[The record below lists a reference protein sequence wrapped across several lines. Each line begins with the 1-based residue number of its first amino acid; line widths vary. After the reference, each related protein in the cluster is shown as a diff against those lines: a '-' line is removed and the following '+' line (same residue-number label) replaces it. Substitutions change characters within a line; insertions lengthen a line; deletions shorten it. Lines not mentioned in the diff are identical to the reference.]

1 MEALSSV
8 ISIAGQ
14 ILEHYEKIKKARA
27 ELRALVELVRTVKP
41 LLEDFLAEMRS
52 GGRVLS
58 RSDSRWI
65 DTLKSALEGADEVV
79 VKVVRNPIK
88 VAMVPSWYSAKILDA
103 NSAIKEAM
111 DFIKMTTGTL
121 AAKAAHMSEQL
132 VDDFALLESS
142 VRSVGEQLE
151 GLPEMIAQAMKENN
165 QSLLEQLSQQH
176 GDGTAED
183 LKRQVADLKTEHE
196 HELKHVKDSA
206 YRAELEAALALS
218 RVARTAMVPD
228 ELKCPITLELMEEP
242 VMLVQ
247 SGQTYDR
254 EAILTWLIKNPNK
267 CPLTGDFEGEAKVQP
282 NYAVKGLVDKWVEV
296 EQAREAERA
305 ELERVR
311 VAEHAAA
318 EEKDAQIYQ
327 LQRQQ
332 SQLRRQLAA
341 QEADPRAAEEP
352 PPPPPPPVPSS
363 PTVPREGMSE
373 AAQAIQ
379 TEIDAEKSKG
389 KKADIKRLKELK
401 SNLKL
406 RIENDRA
413 ERQVQEALKAQK
425 AKLEAEYEAAMEAD
439 EYDRCE
445 ELQAKLERLAVQQR
459 EEAPAI
465 TSVAA
470 SPSVSTANP
479 TKMDQKLIEWAKKNP
494 NATKVPDKYQGSTL
508 WERSITDV
516 GFVALASSCPKLT
529 VIYTNNTKITDLGVQ
544 ALANSCPNLKEIYL
558 FRTKVTDVGVQAL
571 ANSCRNLTRIVLN
584 GTQVTDVG
592 AQALANSCPKLT
604 KIWLNSTQVTDV
616 GAQALANSCPNLT
629 KIVLDNTQV
638 TDAAKQQMKAKLPN
652 LKFYM

>member
-247 SGQTYDR
+247 TGQTYDR
-254 EAILTWLIKNPNK
+254 KAILTWLIDHPHK

-282 NYAVKGLVDKWVEV
+282 NYVVKGLVETGWRRSR
-296 EQAREAERA
+296 RER
-305 ELERVR
+305 RSGR
-311 VAEHAAA
+311 RWSGCGR
-318 EEKDAQIYQ
+318 QNMR
-327 LQRQQ
+327 QRRKRM
-332 SQLRRQLAA
+332 RRYI
-341 QEADPRAAEEP
+341 
-352 PPPPPPPVPSS
+352 SFS
-363 PTVPREGMSE
+363 
-373 AAQAIQ
+373 
-379 TEIDAEKSKG
+379 
-389 KKADIKRLKELK
+389 
-401 SNLKL
+401 
-406 RIENDRA
+406 
-413 ERQVQEALKAQK
+413 
-425 AKLEAEYEAAMEAD
+425 
-439 EYDRCE
+439 
-445 ELQAKLERLAVQQR
+445 
-459 EEAPAI
+459 
-465 TSVAA
+465 
-470 SPSVSTANP
+470 AN
-479 TKMDQKLIEWAKKNP
+479 K
-494 NATKVPDKYQGSTL
+494 
-508 WERSITDV
+508 
-516 GFVALASSCPKLT
+516 
-529 VIYTNNTKITDLGVQ
+529 
-544 ALANSCPNLKEIYL
+544 ANSADSWRHRKQTHEQPKNLRHHHRHQYHHHQPYHV
-558 FRTKVTDVGVQAL
+558 RA
-571 ANSCRNLTRIVLN
+571 
-584 GTQVTDVG
+584 
-592 AQALANSCPKLT
+592 
-604 KIWLNSTQVTDV
+604 
-616 GAQALANSCPNLT
+616 
-629 KIVLDNTQV
+629 
-638 TDAAKQQMKAKLPN
+638 
-652 LKFYM
+652 